1 MKVLFLEAF
10 EKDLRKIHDKK
21 VLRSIK
27 DLIQK
32 TEQVGSIKEL
42 SGLKKLVGF
51 KDAFRVRLGNYRV
64 GIFLDGETV
73 TFARIAHRK
82 DIYSIFP

>member
-51 KDAFRVRLGNYRV
+51 KDAFRVRLGNFRV

-73 TFARIAHRK
+73 TFTRIAHRK